1 MRRMKGGYPGLK
13 WRSQNISDMSKNA
26 VHITFKSSQKICTF
40 LSFSSE
46 NCCYT
51 AVKVHIPYS
60 LDQTPSSNGRRTQI
74 DAASFTYLS
83 FIVSAL
89 ELSPHILIR
98 AHLPRRCPR
107 ACDTLYKAV
116 SLTVRDRYI
125 KRLVKL
131 LTKADSDK
139 QCQTLS

>member
-26 VHITFKSSQKICTF
+26 VHITFKTSQKICTF

-83 FIVSAL
+83 FIARIVAAYFNQSPPTTPVSTCL
-89 ELSPHILIR
+89 R
-98 AHLPRRCPR
+98 Y
-107 ACDTLYKAV
+107 TLQGCITDCTRSVYQETSKA
-116 SLTVRDRYI
+116 
-125 KRLVKL
+125 
-131 LTKADSDK
+131 SDESR
-139 QCQTLS
+139 QR